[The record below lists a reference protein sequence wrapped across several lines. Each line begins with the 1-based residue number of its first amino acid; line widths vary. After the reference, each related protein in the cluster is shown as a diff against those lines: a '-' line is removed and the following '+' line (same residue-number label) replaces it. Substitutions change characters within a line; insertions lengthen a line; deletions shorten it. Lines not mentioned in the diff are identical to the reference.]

1 MALTDGP
8 TAPTAH
14 ARPWPGPPAGPRSSP
29 PSPLTRFVAA
39 LAGTTLAI
47 LAGGVVLPLLV
58 LGAALAAA
66 AGAGRTRSVVR
77 DTLLLALP
85 VGLAAAALSLLIYPE
100 GTTTLAVLGP
110 FRVTAEGARVAAVTL
125 ARIVAIAA
133 TIAAFVRTTGPDL
146 LVADLTRRGLPPRL
160 TFPVAAAATAL
171 PATVA
176 RVRAITAA
184 QRMRGMDTEGSIG
197 RRLRGVLP
205 VLVPALL
212 GTLEE
217 VEARTLALEARA
229 FARPGPRAVL
239 WAPSEARGERLLRL
253 GLVLLVPAV
262 LLLPAAGIRLP

>member
-1 MALTDGP
+1 VALTDGP

-58 LGAALAAA
+58 LVAALGAA
-66 AGAGRTRSVVR
+66 AGAGRVRTVAR

-85 VGLAAAALSLLIYPE
+85 IGVASAALSLLIYPE

-110 FRVTAEGARVAAVTL
+110 FHVTAEGARVAAVTL
-125 ARIVAIAA
+125 ARIAAIAA
-133 TIAAFVRTTGPDL
+133 VVATYVRTTGPDL
-146 LVADLTRRGLPPRL
+146 LVADLARRGVPPRI
-160 TFPVAAAATAL
+160 TFPVAAAATTL
-171 PATVA
+171 PATAA
-176 RVRAITAA
+176 RVRAIAAA

-205 VLVPALL
+205 LLVPALL
-212 GTLEE
+212 GTFEE
-217 VEARTLALEARA
+217 VEARTLALESRA
-229 FARPGPRAVL
+229 FSRPGPRTVL
-239 WAPSEARGERLLRL
+239 WPPAEARGERVLRAC
-253 GLVLLVPAV
+253 LVLLVVAV
-262 LLLPAAGIRLP
+262 LALPAAGVRLP